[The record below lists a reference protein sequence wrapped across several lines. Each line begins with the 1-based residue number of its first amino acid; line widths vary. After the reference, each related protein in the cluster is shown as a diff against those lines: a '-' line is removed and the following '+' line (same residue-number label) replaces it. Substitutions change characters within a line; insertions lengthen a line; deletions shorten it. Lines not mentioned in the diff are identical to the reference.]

1 VNRGNPDAKP
11 QVVGFYSPFYSSDIK
26 KEQKRLK
33 AGMEEVDRY
42 MVIFPAIE
50 SYFIAAK
57 ERAEFIGR
65 VLEDMI
71 SILRFPKSV
80 NKDIEDGNYEY
91 FKRKITDVYY

>member
-1 VNRGNPDAKP
+1 LDSSYPKQYLCDPDTKP
-11 QVVGFYSPFYSSDIK
+11 QVVGFYSPLYSSEIK

-42 MVIFPAIE
+42 MVLFPAIE

-65 VLEDMI
+65 VLEEMI
-71 SILRFPKSV
+71 SILLFPKSV
-80 NKDIEDGNYEY
+80 IKDI
-91 FKRKITDVYY
+91 K